1 MTNKELVL
9 DALRRIGKATAEALQ
24 DRSAVMTGT
33 ELYAEEDYIPDFRA
47 ACEQMN
53 MLDRHA
59 GMTDGFVCRS
69 TAGRVVRLLQNYD
82 STVYTGEPEELPAQW
97 GFVWSA
103 DPAKA
108 LPFVAMSTS
117 PYMTGDCCTEGGQ
130 VYRSTI
136 DNNVWAPSAYPTGWA
151 DLGAIGAVEEPKPE
165 QPEPEPEQPDPAPE
179 PEPEEPEPTDYPD
192 FVQPTGA
199 HDAYNTGDIVN
210 YNGTLYKSLIDGNV
224 WSPEAYPQGWE
235 VYSE

>member
-69 TAGRVVRLLQNYD
+69 SAGRVVRLLQNYD
-82 STVYTGEPEELPAQW
+82 NTVQTGEPEELPAQW
-97 GFVWSA
+97 GFVWST
-103 DPAKA
+103 DQAKA

-117 PYMTGDCCTEGGQ
+117 PYMTGECCTEGGH

-136 DNNVWAPSAYPTGWA
+136 DNNVWAPSAYP
-151 DLGAIGAVEEPKPE
+151 
-165 QPEPEPEQPDPAPE
+165 
-179 PEPEEPEPTDYPD
+179 
-192 FVQPTGA
+192 
-199 HDAYNTGDIVN
+199 
-210 YNGTLYKSLIDGNV
+210 
-224 WSPEAYPQGWE
+224 QGWE
-235 VYSE
+235 EA